1 MADAAEIRR
10 FWLEEVGPEG
20 WYNSSPELDETIR
33 ERFKD
38 SWEQAQ
44 RGECNEW
51 ACDPDR
57 SLALVILLDQF
68 PRNMFRGSGKAFK
81 SDRKALCVAKKAI
94 EMGFDMRT
102 PEPERQFYYMPLMHS
117 ESLMDQERCVRLM
130 TTRMPKTGGPNLL
143 HAKVHREVIRKFG
156 RFPYRNDALDR
167 SPTALE
173 QDYLRSGGYG
183 ETLREVQAA
192 VG

>member
-10 FWLEEVGPEG
+10 FWLEEVGPKG

-33 ERFKD
+33 ERFEE

-51 ACDPDR
+51 ACDPDK

-68 PRNMFRGSGKAFK
+68 PRNMFRGSGKAFE

-94 EMGFDMRT
+94 EMGYDMRT
-102 PEPERQFYYMPLMHS
+102 PEPERQFYYLPLMHS

-130 TTRMPKTGGPNLL
+130 TTRMPETGGPNLL

-156 RFPYRNDALDR
+156 RFPYRNDALHR
-167 SPTALE
+167 PPTALE
-173 QDYLRSGGYG
+173 EDYLRAGGYG
-183 ETLREVQAA
+183 ETLREVRAA
-192 VG
+192 V